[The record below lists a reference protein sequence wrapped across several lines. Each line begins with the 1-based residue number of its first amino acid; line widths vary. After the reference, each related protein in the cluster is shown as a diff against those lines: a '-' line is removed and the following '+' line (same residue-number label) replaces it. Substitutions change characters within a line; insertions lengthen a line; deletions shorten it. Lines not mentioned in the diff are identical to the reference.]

1 MGLCMNNKRLPPQAG
16 DAKSSGSAEE
26 DLALIESRFRDFL
39 ETSADW
45 LWETDLEQ
53 RYTYYSGGGLP
64 EFGNPIG
71 MTRHELLRKMKV
83 EPADLPDV
91 IAGYMKKGLP
101 FRNLEYR
108 FVNSSG
114 SVIWVRLSAK
124 PIHDKEGRL
133 IGYRGSASNVTSIHE
148 AALRFAERLARYESI
163 FANAVEGIYRTS
175 PDGAFL
181 EANPALARMH
191 GFDSVEEFLRV
202 NRCSLRLYED
212 PRDRERLV
220 QQALSQGYVRGFE
233 CYALRRDGSRFPM
246 SETCWPV
253 YGEDGRLLGFE
264 GLIEDITERKR
275 AEQALEQARNE
286 ALEASRAKSDFLAH
300 ISHELRTPLNAVIG
314 YSEAMA
320 EEIFGP
326 LGSDRYL
333 EYCQH
338 IRDSGLHLLSLITN
352 ILDLSRVEAGLAVLR
367 PEQCDLVELARS
379 AIRLLERL
387 SDEQGVRIFFEEAA
401 ESLPFWGDARA
412 IKQIL
417 INLLSNAVKFTPPPG
432 RVTLRVTLEGG
443 EARLLVLDEGVGMT
457 EEEVEVALLPFH
469 QVDNPMNRR
478 VEGSGL
484 GLSLVK
490 AQAEAHGGS
499 LVIRSWP
506 GIGTHA
512 EVRLPPLEKAD
523 PPRSDD

>member
-1 MGLCMNNKRLPPQAG
+1 
-16 DAKSSGSAEE
+16 
-26 DLALIESRFRDFL
+26 
-39 ETSADW
+39 
-45 LWETDLEQ
+45 
-53 RYTYYSGGGLP
+53 
-64 EFGNPIG
+64 
-71 MTRHELLRKMKV
+71 
-83 EPADLPDV
+83 
-91 IAGYMKKGLP
+91 
-101 FRNLEYR
+101 
-108 FVNSSG
+108 
-114 SVIWVRLSAK
+114 
-124 PIHDKEGRL
+124 
-133 IGYRGSASNVTSIHE
+133 
-148 AALRFAERLARYESI
+148 
-163 FANAVEGIYRTS
+163 
-175 PDGAFL
+175 
-181 EANPALARMH
+181 
-191 GFDSVEEFLRV
+191 
-202 NRCSLRLYED
+202 
-212 PRDRERLV
+212 
-220 QQALSQGYVRGFE
+220 
-233 CYALRRDGSRFPM
+233 
-246 SETCWPV
+246 
-253 YGEDGRLLGFE
+253 
-264 GLIEDITERKR
+264 
-275 AEQALEQARNE
+275 
-286 ALEASRAKSDFLAH
+286 
-300 ISHELRTPLNAVIG
+300 
-314 YSEAMA
+314 
-320 EEIFGP
+320 
-326 LGSDRYL
+326 
-333 EYCQH
+333 
-338 IRDSGLHLLSLITN
+338 
-352 ILDLSRVEAGLAVLR
+352 LR

-469 QVDNPMNRR
+469 QVDNTMNRR